1 MVKSQLIPPFQNLF
15 QTPSKLL
22 NQHQN
27 LHVASLN
34 PLCWMVKSHD
44 SCCLNPLFFM
54 VFCPYFFVDKN
65 SSVYVI
71 PHFCCLNSP
80 FFWSPAPQLNTK
92 TPGSPW
98 VTGRLAAVLP
108 QRPGDRRGS
117 EAGQHVAV
125 HAAAAD
131 AAGRG
136 QLLLTPTPGRP
147 GTPKKEVLGK
157 M

>member
-80 FFWSPAPQLNTK
+80 FFCGPQLPSSTPK
-92 TPGSPW
+92 HRGHRGSPGASQLSSRSARATAEAARPGSMWP
-98 VTGRLAAVLP
+98 
-108 QRPGDRRGS
+108 S
-117 EAGQHVAV
+117 
-125 HAAAAD
+125 
-131 AAGRG
+131 
-136 QLLLTPTPGRP
+136 TPPPPMPLVGANCS
-147 GTPKKEVLGK
+147 
-157 M
+157 